1 MAISAEIGKPLEEF
15 VAKLVTEGR
24 YGSKS
29 EVLREGLRLLQ
40 EREARLAVLHAKLDE
55 GIAAAD
61 AGDVHDAEEVFEEIM
76 AMFAD
81 EVA

>member
-1 MAISAEIGKPLEEF
+1 MAISADIGKPLEEF
-15 VAKLVTEGR
+15 VSKLVTEGR

-61 AGDVHDAEEVFEEIM
+61 AGLHHDMDEVFDSVLSELR
-76 AMFAD
+76 ALT
-81 EVA
+81 

>member
-1 MAISAEIGKPLEEF
+1 MAISAELGKPLEAF
-15 VAKLVTEGR
+15 VNKLVAEGR

-40 EREARLAVLHAKLDE
+40 EREARLAVLNAKLDE

-61 AGDVHDAEEVFEEIM
+61 AGDHEDIDVVFEHVMSELK
-76 AMFAD
+76 AD
-81 EVA
+81 A